1 MAADWCLW
9 TDKYCPTHITDV
21 IGQDHVIDQLVL
33 WANSSCVPHLL
44 LHGRPGTGKTATAM
58 SMLRSRYDDD
68 INTNVLLLNASDER
82 NISIMRET
90 VTQFAQSQAL
100 KCTDQAKT
108 YPFKTVML
116 DEADSLTAESQVSL
130 QGLMDSHVENMRF
143 ILLCNY
149 VEHVH
154 AGLRSRCA
162 LLQFHAIGTE
172 KMMETLKSVCDAE
185 DVKPHQEAL
194 EIICCA
200 AKGDLRH
207 ALTSLQCMAKQLED
221 VNHISQ
227 LMGWPRSSHIANLTQ
242 QGLSISERF
251 HLLKV
256 YQMTYA
262 IPLQGLVEKLLTEKG
277 IPEAEKPTQMI
288 QRESL
293 HCSAD
298 DPVILMAIATVL
310 SKGT

>member
-1 MAADWCLW
+1 MALW

-21 IGQDHVIDQLVL
+21 IGQDHVIDHLVV
-33 WANSSCVPHLL
+33 WASSPCVPHLL
-44 LHGRPGTGKTATAM
+44 LHGRPGIGKTATAM
-58 SMLRSRYDDD
+58 SMLRTRYEND
-68 INTNVLLLNASDER
+68 ISTNVLLLNASDER

-100 KCTDQAKT
+100 KCTDHAKT

-116 DEADSLTAESQVSL
+116 DEADSLTAESQVCL
-130 QGLMDSHVENMRF
+130 QGLMDSHIENMRF

-162 LLQFHAIGTE
+162 LLQFRAIGPE
-172 KMMETLKSVCDAE
+172 KMMQVLKTVCDTE
-185 DVKPHQEAL
+185 NIKPHQEAL
-194 EIICCA
+194 EILCSA

-207 ALTSLQCMAKQLED
+207 ALTSLQCMARQLED

-227 LMGWPRSSHIANLTQ
+227 LMGWPRSSHITNLTRE
-242 QGLSISERF
+242 GLSISERTI
-251 HLLKV
+251 LLKE
-256 YQMTYA
+256 YQRSYA
-262 IPLQGLVEKLLTEKG
+262 IPLKGLVEKLLTGKG
-277 IPEAEKPTQMI
+277 FSQMTQMI

-298 DPVILMAIATVL
+298 DPVMLMAIATVL
-310 SKGT
+310 SKET